1 MWTVGSW
8 KILLQKRIYS
18 NDCFIIDLYFLIPAV
33 TTQIFNPTAKL
44 DMPTGTPQSMDQKQK
59 LKYKHCKQKQKPENV
74 LSNSMLCT
82 LFYPFQIN
90 ILVLVKNSCFIYFFF
105 KSKVKAYKF
114 FTIFVFKII
123 IHYLAIRLITI
134 REKMSC

>member
-33 TTQIFNPTAKL
+33 TTQIFNPIAKL

-59 LKYKHCKQKQKPENV
+59 LKYKHCKQKQKPENA
-74 LSNSMLCT
+74 LSNSKFCKLCFPNQYV
-82 LFYPFQIN
+82 LF
-90 ILVLVKNSCFIYFFF
+90 
-105 KSKVKAYKF
+105 
-114 FTIFVFKII
+114 
-123 IHYLAIRLITI
+123 LAIKQESLNVAKESVPLYLFTNDS
-134 REKMSC
+134 KHC